1 VKKKIELYKM
11 SKGKSD
17 KQPSAAIMLEYIV
30 GCKWSIRI
38 LTLIRQG
45 VDRPGAITRS
55 IDGLTTKVQ
64 GDCLNKMVSFGLLE
78 RIAYG
83 EIPPRVEYKLT
94 ILGQRFGSI
103 LDAVSE
109 LQREIDFS
117 SQQHNCLDGSIDPNR
132 IPQPETPIID
142 RLSE

>member
-1 VKKKIELYKM
+1 M
-11 SKGKSD
+11 NRGKPD
-17 KQPSAAIMLEYIV
+17 HETSAAAMLEYIV

-45 VDRPGAITRS
+45 VERPGAITRS

-64 GDCLNKMVSFGLLE
+64 GDCLNKMVSFGILE
-78 RIAYG
+78 RIAYA

-94 ILGQRFGSI
+94 HFGQRFVSI

-109 LQREIDFS
+109 LQHEIDTVKQDHKPVLETNDEQPSS
-117 SQQHNCLDGSIDPNR
+117 SQKATR
-132 IPQPETPIID
+132 TE
-142 RLSE
+142 

>member
-1 VKKKIELYKM
+1 M
-11 SKGKSD
+11 SKGKPDTS
-17 KQPSAAIMLEYIV
+17 PSAAAMLEYIV

-64 GDCLNKMVSFGLLE
+64 GDCLRKMVAFNILT
-78 RIAYG
+78 RMAYG

-94 ILGQRFGSI
+94 VFGQRFVSI
-103 LDAVSE
+103 LDAVAE
-109 LQREIDFS
+109 LQHEIDAE
-117 SQQHNCLDGSIDPNR
+117 C
-132 IPQPETPIID
+132 
-142 RLSE
+142 